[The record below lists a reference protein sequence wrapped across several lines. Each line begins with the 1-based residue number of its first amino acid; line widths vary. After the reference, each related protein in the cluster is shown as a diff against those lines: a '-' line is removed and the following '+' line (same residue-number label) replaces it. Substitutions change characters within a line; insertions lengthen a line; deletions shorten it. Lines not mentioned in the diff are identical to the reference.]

1 MVQQGKDL
9 KDMDLNELKAR
20 AYDLIS
26 VGENIQRQLQETNQ
40 LIRAKAVE
48 PNVVK
53 ETDDK

>member
-48 PNVVK
+48 PK
-53 ETDDK
+53 EAPKE